1 MRREFAARRLGRK
14 RGERTH
20 DVAIVAIVLAIA
32 YEDEMPR
39 VNRSAERRVELVPIL
54 ASTFAELGYRRATTA
69 QLAERCGMT
78 EVALYR
84 LWPDKRAMFLA
95 AIEHVYDT
103 SILAWESL
111 LTASGAQSPAER
123 LLEHES
129 THHGEFGLYRLVF
142 AGLSEADDED
152 IRAALARM
160 YRRYFE
166 FVVRRIEE
174 HRGGGKGPDAQAA
187 AWALIGMGTM
197 SSIGREL
204 GTMSR
209 AEQKR
214 LWTEA
219 GPPLLGAKRRR
230 V

>member
-1 MRREFAARRLGRK
+1 MRRQCAERRHGRK
-14 RGERTH
+14 RGEQVH
-20 DVAIVAIVLAIA
+20 NAALVAIVAAID
-32 YEDEMPR
+32 YDGTMPR
-39 VNRSAERRVELVPIL
+39 INRSAERRVELVPVL

-129 THHGEFGLYRLVF
+129 THHGEFGLHRLVF
-142 AGLSEADDED
+142 AGLSEADDEE

-166 FVVRRIEE
+166 FIVRRIEE
-174 HRGGGKGPDAQAA
+174 HRAGGKGPDAQAA

-209 AEQKR
+209 ADQKR
-214 LWTEA
+214 LWTEV
-219 GPPLLGAKRRR
+219 GPPLLGTKRRR
-230 V
+230 A